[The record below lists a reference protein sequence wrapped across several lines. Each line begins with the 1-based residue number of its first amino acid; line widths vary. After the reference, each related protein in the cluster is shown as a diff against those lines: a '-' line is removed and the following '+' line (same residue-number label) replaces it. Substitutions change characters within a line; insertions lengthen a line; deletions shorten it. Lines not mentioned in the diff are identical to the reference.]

1 MQNADPRL
9 NVSQHQQSPAV
20 GVNNVGMAQNNGL
33 NSVNMGPASNP
44 PSMMASGPPSSG
56 PGHMSGPPNAG
67 PGHLSGPHNSGPG
80 HMPGPQNS
88 IGRPPGWLQNE
99 LASLQSQQTTLQDQV
114 RQSEQNLAAQ
124 HAALMAQQQG
134 RVEDAVR
141 QAQENNLQNN
151 AQTTNTDLAAF
162 ETVLQPIIDTCTKD
176 SISAG
181 KAWILQHSTT
191 LQSNQVVAEHLL
203 KRYIIFKL
211 HSQQFFFYNFM
222 INSFKFVN

>member
-9 NVSQHQQSPAV
+9 NVSQQQKSPAV
-20 GVNNVGMAQNNGL
+20 VVNNVGMAQNNGL

-44 PSMMASGPPSSG
+44 PSMMGSGPPNS
-56 PGHMSGPPNAG
+56 GHMPGPPNAG

-80 HMPGPQNS
+80 HTPGPPNS
-88 IGRPPGWLQNE
+88 IGRSSGWLQNE

-141 QAQENNLQNN
+141 QAQESNLQSD
-151 AQTTNTDLAAF
+151 AHTTNTDLSAF
-162 ETVLQPIIDTCTKD
+162 EAVLQPIIDTCTKD

-181 KAWILQHSTT
+181 KAWILQNSTT
-191 LQSNQVVAEHLL
+191 LESNQVVAEHLL
-203 KRYIIFKL
+203 KR
-211 HSQQFFFYNFM
+211 
-222 INSFKFVN
+222 